1 MSEVERSES
10 KATSSKDSGV
20 DPGAYTEHARSQEIL
35 RMVTAGKRPEVRVA
49 PSGNVERYGP
59 V

>member
-10 KATSSKDSGV
+10 KATSSKDSGC
-20 DPGAYTEHARSQEIL
+20 PGAYTEHARSQEIL